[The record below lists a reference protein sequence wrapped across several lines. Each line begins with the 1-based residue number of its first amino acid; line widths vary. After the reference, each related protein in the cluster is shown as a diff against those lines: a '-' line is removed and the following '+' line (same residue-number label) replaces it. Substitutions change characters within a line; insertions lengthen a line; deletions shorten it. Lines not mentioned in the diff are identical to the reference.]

1 MKISVIIPV
10 YNTGERLKRCLDS
23 VVAQTFKDFECIVVD
38 DGSKDLSPQII
49 DEFAA
54 KDSRFTAIHKPNG
67 GVSSARNEGL
77 KVSKGE
83 WVVFLDSDDSIKPNH
98 LEAMLSI
105 VEDGVDII
113 FTGYEQNIEENKIA
127 KGHQYDC
134 HVYHGKDGI
143 AEFLDST
150 DVLNYMIPWDR
161 MYRRIVIKNHNL
173 KFDTNLSLS

>member
-10 YNTGERLKRCLDS
+10 YNTEERLKRCLDS

-77 KVSKGE
+77 KVAEGE
-83 WVVFLDSDDSIKPNH
+83 WVVFLDSDDTIKPNH
-98 LEAMLSI
+98 IEAMLSV
-105 VEDGVDII
+105 VEDGIDIVFI
-113 FTGYEQNIEENKIA
+113 NGYLYINRGIVQFDRGGVNPGDVGLCCGSGFSHVFLREADRQT
-127 KGHQYDC
+127 HQQ
-134 HVYHGKDGI
+134 
-143 AEFLDST
+143 
-150 DVLNYMIPWDR
+150 
-161 MYRRIVIKNHNL
+161 
-173 KFDTNLSLS
+173 